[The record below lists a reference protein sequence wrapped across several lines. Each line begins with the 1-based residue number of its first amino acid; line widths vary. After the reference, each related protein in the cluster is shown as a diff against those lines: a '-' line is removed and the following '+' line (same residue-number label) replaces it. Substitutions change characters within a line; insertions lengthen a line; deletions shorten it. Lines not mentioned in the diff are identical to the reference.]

1 MVVSLPTIESSY
13 SSHIT
18 KGIQGFTHA
27 ERPAL
32 VVASEI
38 LNATES
44 YLWVRVFEN
53 QCEPPLTIGLA
64 LYSWLRSIIWRYN
77 LHGSGGWLDH
87 FLAV

>member
-1 MVVSLPTIESSY
+1 MQAVVVSLPTIESSY

-32 VVASEI
+32 VVAAEI

-44 YLWVRVFEN
+44 FLWVRRM
-53 QCEPPLTIGLA
+53 Q
-64 LYSWLRSIIWRYN
+64 
-77 LHGSGGWLDH
+77 H
-87 FLAV
+87 

>member
-18 KGIQGFTHA
+18 KGVQGFTHA

-32 VVASEI
+32 VVAAEI

-44 YLWVRVFEN
+44 YLWVRSLQHSFEA
-53 QCEPPLTIGLA
+53 PLM
-64 LYSWLRSIIWRYN
+64 
-77 LHGSGGWLDH
+77 
-87 FLAV
+87 AVL

>member
-32 VVASEI
+32 VVAGFI
-38 LNATES
+38 LVTIFVAG
-44 YLWVRVFEN
+44 LGVIAAVVRSDAAVGS
-53 QCEPPLTIGLA
+53 PL
-64 LYSWLRSIIWRYN
+64 R
-77 LHGSGGWLDH
+77 GGR
-87 FLAV
+87 

>member
-32 VVASEI
+32 VVAAEI

-44 YLWVRVFEN
+44 YLWVRTF
-53 QCEPPLTIGLA
+53 Q
-64 LYSWLRSIIWRYN
+64 Y
-77 LHGSGGWLDH
+77 
-87 FLAV
+87 